1 MPNEN
6 ENQTQQKK
14 HVGAVQA
21 QRPRR
26 GPGGGGMVGSGE
38 KATDFMGTLKRLLGM
53 LRKDIFTLILIVI
66 FAAAAV
72 ACTISVPRVMENA
85 VNSIYSYVVQS
96 MTYSMTHPEA
106 QKIQS
111 EVNSGFASA
120 EKTLNDK
127 LAQATAGQ
135 IALAEKEAQIA
146 KLPATQQAAAQA
158 QLAPQ
163 KARVEE
169 GLAAITA
176 GKQQLE
182 AARSQVE
189 EKFKALKTAKS
200 DSVRLSTVKSLGAT
214 MSNIPL
220 TGSNNSSQS
229 AQIAKFKSMTDSQMI
244 GLAKG
249 FAPKP
254 KMNYSYI
261 GKIGLIMLAIVL
273 FSSVLSA
280 LQQRM
285 TVRVTQELVRRL
297 RRQVS
302 EKLDRLPLK
311 FFDGQTHGEIL
322 SKLTIDIDLMS
333 TNLQNVM
340 SQSMTSVLMLVGIII
355 MMFTVNWLLA
365 LVSCIVLPLAFIAT
379 AIIAPKAQRYFGRQQ
394 NQLGELNGQIE
405 ENYGGHNII
414 KAFNREKISINT
426 FKDTNEVVYD
436 SAWKAQFLSSLLWPV
451 VIFAVNLQYVVIVVL
466 AAILTRS
473 KVFFLGANIGG
484 MTVGGISAFILY
496 LNQFQQP
503 MTQIAQIANVIQSS
517 MAAAERVFILL
528 DEKEEAPDPLEA
540 PEVENPQGAVQV
552 ADINFDYDPSV
563 PLIRD
568 WNMMTEP
575 GKMVAIVGPTGA
587 GKTTIVNLL
596 MRFYEVNS
604 GTITVDGVDTSI
616 MRRADVRKLF
626 GMVLQDTWLYSGTI
640 RENIAYGKDDATEDE
655 IIQAADT
662 ALADHFIRTL
672 PHGYDTEIQEDAN
685 NLSAGQRQ
693 LLTIARAFL
702 ADAPIL
708 ILDEATSS
716 VDTRTEQLIQAAM
729 ERLMHGRTSFVI
741 AHRLSTIRNA
751 DQILVMNHGRIV
763 ESGNHDQLLA
773 ANGFYADLYNSQFA
787 GDEDA

>member
-6 ENQTQQKK
+6 TNQTEQKK
-14 HVGAVQA
+14 PIGAVQTP
-21 QRPRR
+21 RPRR
-26 GPGGGGMVGSGE
+26 GPGGGGLVGSGE
-38 KATDFMGTLKRLLGM
+38 KAADFTGTLKRLLGM
-53 LRKDIFTLILIVI
+53 LKKDSVVLVLIVI

-72 ACTISVPRVMENA
+72 TSTISVPRVMENA
-85 VNSIYSYVVQS
+85 VNKIYLYVEQS
-96 MTYSMTHPEA
+96 MMYSTA
-106 QKIQS
+106 DKVKSQ
-111 EVNSGFASA
+111 VDSGFTQQ
-120 EKTLNDK
+120 EKTLDDTLAK
-127 LAQATAGQ
+127 AVAGQKAIEAQA
-135 IALAEKEAQIA
+135 ALIA
-146 KLPATQQAAAQA
+146 KLPPAQQSAATA
-158 QLAPQ
+158 QLAPKQ
-163 KARVEE
+163 AETTKAIAQ
-169 GLAAITA
+169 LTA

-182 AARSQVE
+182 AMRTKVEDQFKTLQTTKSDAERLSVMKSLVTMMSQASSATSGNTSQSTQIQ
-189 EKFKALKTAKS
+189 KFKTA
-200 DSVRLSTVKSLGAT
+200 
-214 MSNIPL
+214 
-220 TGSNNSSQS
+220 
-229 AQIAKFKSMTDSQMI
+229 TDSQLLSI
-244 GLAKG
+244 AKG
-249 FAPKP
+249 FVGKP
-254 KMNYSYI
+254 KMDFSYI
-261 GKIGLIMLAIVL
+261 GEICLIMLAIIL
-273 FSSVLSA
+273 GYSLLTGF
-280 LQQRM
+280 QQRM

-340 SQSMTSVLMLVGIII
+340 SQSMTSVLMLVGILI
-355 MMFTVNWLLA
+355 MMFSVNWLLA

-379 AIIAPKAQRYFGRQQ
+379 AIIAPRAQRYFGRQQ

-414 KAFNREKISINT
+414 KAFNREQISINH
-426 FKDTNEVVYD
+426 FKGTNEVVYA

-466 AAILTRS
+466 AAVLTRPE
-473 KVFFLGANIGG
+473 VYFLGANIGG

-528 DEKEEAPDPLEA
+528 DEEEEAPDPLEA

-552 ADINFDYDPSV
+552 SDLNFDYDPSV

-568 WNMMTEP
+568 WNMMTQP

-604 GTITVDGVDTSI
+604 GTITVDGVDTRV
-616 MRRADVRKLF
+616 MKRADVRKLF

-640 RENIAYGKDDATEDE
+640 RENIAYGKDDATEEE
-655 IIQAADT
+655 IVRAADI

-685 NLSAGQRQ
+685 NLSSGQRQ
-693 LLTIARAFL
+693 LLTIARAVL

-763 ESGNHDQLLA
+763 ESGNHEQLLA
-773 ANGFYADLYNSQFA
+773 AGGFYADLYNSQFA

>member
-6 ENQTQQKK
+6 TNQTQQKK
-14 HVGAVQA
+14 PVGAVQA
-21 QRPRR
+21 PRPRR
-26 GPGGGGMVGSGE
+26 GVGPGGGGLAGSGE
-38 KATDFMGTLKRLLGM
+38 KAADFMGTLKRLLGM
-53 LRKDIFTLILIVI
+53 LRKDLVTLILIVI

-72 ACTISVPRVMENA
+72 AFMISVPRVMENA
-85 VNSIYSYVVQS
+85 VNSITSFAEQS
-96 MTYSMTHPEA
+96 MAYSQVAKIKSGVSTAIAA
-106 QKIQS
+106 Q
-111 EVNSGFASA
+111 
-120 EKTLNDK
+120 EKTLNAN
-127 LAQATAGQ
+127 LAKATAGQ
-135 IALAEKEAQIA
+135 KMLEAKEAQIA
-146 KLPATQQAAAQA
+146 LLPAAEQAAAQA

-163 KARVEE
+163 KIKAER
-169 GLAAITA
+169 GLTA
-176 GKQQLE
+176 LTTGKQQLE
-182 AARSQVE
+182 AARAQLQD
-189 EKFKALKTAKS
+189 KFKTLEATHSDSERLSIMKSFVSMVSKFPSSSSGSSSQADQMAKLKT
-200 DSVRLSTVKSLGAT
+200 
-214 MSNIPL
+214 
-220 TGSNNSSQS
+220 
-229 AQIAKFKSMTDSQMI
+229 MTNSQMVT
-244 GLAKG
+244 LAKG
-249 FAPKP
+249 FNGKP
-254 KMNYSYI
+254 KMDYAYI
-261 GKIGLIMLAIVL
+261 RKISLYMLAIIL
-273 FSSVLSA
+273 AYA
-280 LQQRM
+280 LLTGFQQRM

-340 SQSMTSVLMLVGIII
+340 SQSMTSVLMLLGIVI

-414 KAFNREKISINT
+414 KAFNREKISIDR
-426 FKDTNEVVYD
+426 FQGTNEVVYQ

-451 VIFAVNLQYVVIVVL
+451 VIFAVNLQYVIIVVL
-466 AAILTRS
+466 AAVLTRS
-473 KVFFLGANIGG
+473 QVFFLGANVGG

-528 DEKEEAPDPLEA
+528 DEEEEAPDPVEA
-540 PEVENPQGAVQV
+540 PEIENPQGAVQV
-552 ADINFDYDPSV
+552 KGINFDYDPSV

-604 GTITVDGVDTSI
+604 GTIMVDGVDTSV
-616 MRRADVRKLF
+616 MKRADVRKMF

-640 RENIAYGKDDATEDE
+640 RENIAYGKDDATEEE
-655 IIQAADT
+655 IVQAADT

-672 PHGYDTEIQEDAN
+672 PHGYDTEIQEDAG

-741 AHRLSTIRNA
+741 AHRLSTIRDA

-763 ESGNHDQLLA
+763 ESGNHEQLLA
-773 ANGFYADLYNSQFA
+773 ANGFYAELYNSQFA